1 MGIIPPYYTMCL
13 SSHIADQKI
22 QISTTMVYE
31 YTLKKKTLG
40 PVWIEEKEGRVKR
53 NRVELAE
60 NRLILGQFYFSLLFS
75 PNRLRESFVEDRLK
89 RSMQL
94 VSGALH
100 RKDNIESIPFAYD
113 KLVS

>member
-1 MGIIPPYYTMCL
+1 M
-13 SSHIADQKI
+13 
-22 QISTTMVYE
+22 
-31 YTLKKKTLG
+31 
-40 PVWIEEKEGRVKR
+40 EG

-60 NRLILGQFYFSLLFS
+60 NRLILRQFYFCLLFN
-75 PNRLRESFVEDRLK
+75 PNRLRESFDEDRLNC
-89 RSMQL
+89 SMQL